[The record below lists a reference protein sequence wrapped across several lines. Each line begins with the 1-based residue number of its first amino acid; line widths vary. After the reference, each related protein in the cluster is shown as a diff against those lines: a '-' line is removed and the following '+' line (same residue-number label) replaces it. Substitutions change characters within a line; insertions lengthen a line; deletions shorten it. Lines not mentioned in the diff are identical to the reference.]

1 MNSSV
6 VPGAGFRQRLAV
18 VACFATML
26 MLGMAISMLGPSLP
40 ALAERTGIALSQAGV
55 FFSLFAAG
63 SVLATLLL
71 ARYNDRPARHVLLIG
86 GSLVMGASFWLV
98 AASRTFAQAGAA
110 VALCGLSMSTV
121 GTAPNAIIA
130 DLYRG
135 RAGQALNALHVSV
148 GIGSFL
154 GPLLIGTAISSGSDY
169 RAAYRAAAAAMLLVC
184 ILWIVS
190 RPPRPQRAAA
200 DERSGWRTLLST
212 LVLVFVLAMLYTGV
226 EQVIGGWLFT
236 YARAATAMPAATASY
251 LVALFWLAIL
261 LGRLTAVRILRHLSN
276 LALLRACVL
285 VGAAGVGVLL
295 LGGSLPALLWTGAIL
310 VGLAFG
316 PVFPTTLALAGE
328 LAPAHAGA
336 AGSLV
341 VASGSIGAMIL
352 PWSAGALIPTI
363 GIGGSIAAA
372 LLPLAGMLACLR
384 GIRRRE

>member
-1 MNSSV
+1 MDSRV
-6 VPGAGFRQRLAV
+6 APAFGARQRLAI
-18 VACFATML
+18 VACFATMF

-40 ALAERTGIALSQAGV
+40 ALAARTGITLSQAGI
-55 FFSLFAAG
+55 FFSLFAGG

-71 ARYNDRPARHVLLIG
+71 ARYNDRPARHALLIG

-98 AASRTFAQAGAA
+98 ATSRTFAQAGAA

-121 GTAPNAIIA
+121 GTAPNAIIT
-130 DLYRG
+130 DLYRS

-148 GIGSFL
+148 GVGSFA
-154 GPLLIGTAISSGSDY
+154 GPLLIGAAIRLGNDY
-169 RAAYRAAAAAMLLVC
+169 RVAYRVAAAAILLVC
-184 ILWIVS
+184 ILWIAS
-190 RPPRPQRAAA
+190 RPPRPQRAVAS
-200 DERSGWRTLLST
+200 ERSGWRFLLST
-212 LVLVFVLAMLYTGV
+212 LILVFALAMLYTGT

-236 YARAATAMPAATASY
+236 YAQDATAMQAATASL

-261 LGRLTAVRILRHLSN
+261 LGRLAAVRILHRLTN

-285 VGAAGVGVLL
+285 IGAAGVGVLL
-295 LGGSLPALLWTGAIL
+295 LGGSMPALLWTGVLL

-328 LAPAHAGA
+328 LAPGHAGA

-341 VASGSIGAMIL
+341 VASGSVGAMIL
-352 PWSAGALIPTI
+352 PWLAGALMPTI

-372 LLPLAGMLACLR
+372 LLPLAGMLACLQGIKRR
-384 GIRRRE
+384 G